1 MSQLEH
7 VKGLFAKAFKG
18 THVAITPTIAHASTA
33 RWGYVDND
41 FNETDSKLSVFFAA
55 VEVELSDI
63 KYHPE
68 AAHAV
73 AMAERT
79 KKHIRAEDTWVSSHG
94 QQLGMDYQ
102 DRSTYCN
109 RINTALLE
117 DGWLVSDMGIENHGG
132 GSTWIVRYSKVSLDN
147 PMYCWQIRMVYIP
160 SIYSEDHWG
169 AGRYYEGDEGQEYV
183 IVNYEQGELT
193 NIDTHDFKTG
203 ELLRRLFVERVDR
216 SYDNS
221 PIINMSDKNDID
233 WLGRVGIH
241 THQIEFIV
249 SGTRHT
255 YGVSMENLDG
265 VLVSRRVVVEVF
277 DKESTDLPV
286 GM

>member
-7 VKGLFAKAFKG
+7 VKGLFTKAFEG
-18 THVAITPTIAHASTA
+18 THVAITPTVAHASTA

-73 AMAERT
+73 LMGERA
-79 KKHIRAEDTWVSSHG
+79 KKHIKREETWVSLHG
-94 QQLGMDYQ
+94 KQLGYEYQ
-102 DRSTYCN
+102 DRASYCGRMN
-109 RINTALLE
+109 EALLT
-117 DGWLVSDMGIENHGG
+117 DGWLVSDMGIEQHGN

-160 SIYSEDHWG
+160 SAYDTMQYGIG
-169 AGRYYEGDEGQEYV
+169 QYYEDGEGQEYV

-193 NIDTHDFKTG
+193 NVDTHDFVTG
-203 ELLRRLFVERVDR
+203 QLLRRLYVERAER
-216 SYDNS
+216 PYDNS
-221 PIINMSDKNDID
+221 PIINTSDKNGID
-233 WLGRVGIH
+233 WLGQVGIH

-249 SGTRHT
+249 QGVRNT
-255 YGVSMENLDG
+255 YGVSMANHDDE
-265 VLVSRRVVVEVF
+265 VVSRRVVVEVF
-277 DKESTDLPV
+277 DKENTDLPV